1 MCVCVNQTGD
11 THAGISNVKL
21 ERKKKKKLWLV
32 FNFLMPGAAF
42 FSTGQGVTVYPAA
55 RRREFQRCM
64 ISDPK
69 NPAGQPQQINN
80 GLMDLVL
87 LVNLCGIGKRSRTVS
102 L

>member
-1 MCVCVNQTGD
+1 M
-11 THAGISNVKL
+11 ISFPNA
-21 ERKKKKKLWLV
+21 WCSI
-32 FNFLMPGAAF
+32 FGN
-42 FSTGQGVTVYPAA
+42 GQCVTVYLDAHVG
-55 RRREFQRCM
+55 EFQHCM

-87 LVNLCGIGKRSRTVS
+87 LINHCGIGKHSRTVS

>member
-1 MCVCVNQTGD
+1 MSRVTLQNAWCS
-11 THAGISNVKL
+11 I
-21 ERKKKKKLWLV
+21 
-32 FNFLMPGAAF
+32 
-42 FSTGQGVTVYPAA
+42 FSSGHGVTVYPAA
-55 RRREFQRCM
+55 QRHGFQHCM

-102 L
+102 P

>member
-1 MCVCVNQTGD
+1 MQEFEK
-11 THAGISNVKL
+11 H
-21 ERKKKKKLWLV
+21 RLV
-32 FNFLMPGAAF
+32 FDFLILGALLAPVRVLQ
-42 FSTGQGVTVYPAA
+42 STLIVQRG
-55 RRREFQRCM
+55 EFQHCM

-87 LVNLCGIGKRSRTVS
+87 LINLCGIGKHSRTVS